1 MPLERIGE
9 ETAYEVKV
17 VNLIL
22 GVLNLEWSS
31 QLESPKGKSINVDR
45 RACREMVW
53 VEKFES
59 Q

>member
-31 QLESPKGKSINVDR
+31 HLESPKGKSINADR

-53 VEKFES
+53 VEKFEG